1 MKLRLSRALSTPSP
15 AVLFPSLSHLKS
27 TWGGGCSSEG
37 PFIGKI
43 TTLHRVALLMFPSA
57 SGAVIG
63 GFLMTVQGY
72 SLERQQ
78 HKLTRH
84 FGVTIHSEF
93 CLPPRQRHGLVS
105 LVVDHIIL
113 VLSKINFVSRF
124 WSPRDKPL
132 CLLDFLDF
140 KLLSPVTI
148 SLPLFYPCFLP
159 PISLCLVYF
168 RTAFLHKLYLSD
180 VPNSSP
186 PPPYRLHDCLLRL
199 SMISVFE
206 ISV

>member
-27 TWGGGCSSEG
+27 TGWGGDTSEG

-57 SGAVIG
+57 SGAVTG

-93 CLPPRQRHGLVS
+93 CLPPWQCYGLVS

-113 VLSKINFVSRF
+113 VLSKINFVPRF

-132 CLLDFLDF
+132 CLPDFLDF
-140 KLLSPVTI
+140 KLLSAVMI
-148 SLPLFYPCFLP
+148 SLSFFYLCFLP

-180 VPNSSP
+180 APNSSP
-186 PPPYRLHDCLLRL
+186 PPLQAPRL
-199 SMISVFE
+199 SFE
-206 ISV
+206 IVNDLRV